1 MPFLTE
7 NNLICDQQGG
17 FRPGHSTIKKIAD
30 LTDDIYNAMNTKE
43 VTVAVFIDFKKAFD
57 TIDHTIL
64 LNKLDI
70 SGIRNTNL
78 KLITSYL
85 SKRKQQTFTNNV
97 MSDTADI
104 TFGVPQGSV
113 LGPLLFLIYVNDLP
127 GCIHNS
133 RPQLYADDTVIYQ
146 KHQSVCCAVQSLQD
160 DLDRLVRWC
169 DQNKLTINIKKNQS
183 HGVHY

>member
-1 MPFLTE
+1 MQSLLT
-7 NNLICDQQGG
+7 L
-17 FRPGHSTIKKIAD
+17 
-30 LTDDIYNAMNTKE
+30 
-43 VTVAVFIDFKKAFD
+43 KKAFD
-57 TIDHTIL
+57 AIDHTIL

-85 SKRKQQTFTNNV
+85 SKRKQQTFANNV

-133 RPQLYADDTVIYQ
+133 RAQLYADDSYLPETP
-146 KHQSVCCAVQSLQD
+146 KCMLCGAEPPGRPRPPSAV
-160 DLDRLVRWC
+160 V
-169 DQNKLTINIKKNQS
+169 
-183 HGVHY
+183 